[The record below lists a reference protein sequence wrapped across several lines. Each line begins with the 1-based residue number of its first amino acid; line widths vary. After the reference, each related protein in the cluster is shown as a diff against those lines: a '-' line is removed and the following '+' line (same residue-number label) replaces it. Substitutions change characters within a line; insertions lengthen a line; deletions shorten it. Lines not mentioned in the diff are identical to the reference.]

1 MDTQCF
7 KEHFLP
13 INKKLYLVALRFTGN
28 VNDAEDM
35 VQEAYLKLWNKKD
48 ELDNVINCEAFA
60 VSVLKNICLDFLRSK
75 HDTVSELDFKNE
87 YSVAGESSVEN
98 LVESSDE
105 LKHVIN
111 IIEQFPQQQ
120 QTVIKLRHLMEY
132 SMQEIEEQTGLSSIN
147 IRTILSRARKKIREQ
162 FVKI

>member
-1 MDTQCF
+1 MDTKCF

-13 INKKLYLVALRFTGN
+13 LNKKLYLIAVRFTGN
-28 VNDAEDM
+28 ATDAEDM

-48 ELDNVINCEAFA
+48 ELDNIINSEAFA

-75 HDTVSELDFKNE
+75 RNTTTTLDHKTEYSLVSEF
-87 YSVAGESSVEN
+87 SAEN
-98 LVESSDE
+98 RVESSDE

-111 IIEQFPQQQ
+111 IIEQFPLQQ

-132 SMQEIEEQTGLSSIN
+132 SMQEIEEQTGLSNIN

>member
-132 SMQEIEEQTGLSSIN
+132 SMQ
-147 IRTILSRARKKIREQ
+147 
-162 FVKI
+162 

>member
-1 MDTQCF
+1 MDTKCF

-13 INKKLYLVALRFTGN
+13 LNKKLYLIAFRFTGN

-48 ELDNVINCEAFA
+48 ELDNIINSEAFA
-60 VSVLKNICLDFLRSK
+60 VSVLKNLCLDFLRSK
-75 HDTVSELDFKNE
+75 HYTTSDLDSKTEYGFISEF
-87 YSVAGESSVEN
+87 STESR
-98 LVESSDE
+98 VESADE

-132 SMQEIEEQTGLSSIN
+132 SLQEIEEQTGLSSIN